1 MSHWSKK
8 SPDTGNSYY
17 ERVRDATDGTG
28 WSVVVGDSEEGPFNV
43 HHEDGSEI
51 VVVDSRDR
59 TGTLRLTY
67 DAAESANEAFKD
79 DVTDNSLGN
88 IFEFVIHILER
99 HEKLN

>member
-1 MSHWSKK
+1 MSHWSKN
-8 SPDTGNSYY
+8 SPDTGDSYY
-17 ERVRDATDGTG
+17 KRVRDSTEGTG
-28 WSVVVGDSEEGPFNV
+28 WSVVVGDSERGPFSV

-67 DAAESANEAFKD
+67 DAAESSNEAFKD
-79 DVTDNSLGN
+79 DVTDNSLEN

-99 HEKLN
+99 HENLN